1 MSREVRPRWSAS
13 LEAALPYSV
22 KVLMQAYR
30 LARGGVAELYTEIPM
45 MPPSANKMYQ
55 KAFTKGG
62 KGGFY
67 LDKSVKAFRDMTMAK
82 MWGKSFTP
90 RATVGCILVFEAK
103 SWITIGTNEIRPRDA
118 DNPVKCMLDA
128 VKEAIN
134 LPDETIWDLHV
145 SKMVSRR
152 EAAHIWLFDLGPVVP
167 AVGGTGSLL

>member
-1 MSREVRPRWSAS
+1 MSRQVRPSWHPS

-30 LARGGVAELYTEIPM
+30 LARGGVAELYSEIPM
-45 MPPSANKMYQ
+45 MPPSANMMYK
-55 KAFTKGG
+55 KAFRKGG
-62 KGGFY
+62 KAGFY
-67 LDKSVKAFRDMTMAK
+67 LDKSVRVFRDMTMAK
-82 MWGKSFTP
+82 MWGKQFGP
-90 RATVGCILVFEAK
+90 RATVGCILVFEAT
-103 SWITIGTNEIRPRDA
+103 SWITKEGHEIRPRDA

-152 EAAHIWLFDLGPVVP
+152 DAAHVWLFDLGDVVP
-167 AVGGTGSLL
+167 AVGTTGALL